1 MKITSN
7 TTYWPKK
14 NAFDR
19 SYPSLSSDLETD
31 ILIIGSGITGALIAY
46 KLISEGKKVVLVDKR
61 DVCNGSTAAS
71 TAMLQYEIDVPLHQ
85 LIRQRGLTCAVSSY
99 KNCEKTIFN
108 LKKIVNTLKS
118 DCQFEFKKSIYFTS
132 SKKDIDFL
140 QKEFQT
146 RKEHGFNVKWL
157 EKKDIENIGFKG
169 LAAIESESG
178 AVMDPYRL
186 AMDLL
191 KFCHKKK
198 MEIFDRTEIVK
209 IDEKNDL
216 LIAYTKEGQK
226 ITTNH
231 IIHCTGYESTQNLE
245 EKVVQLKSTYAI
257 VSEAFETIPNVFKNH
272 IYWDT
277 SSPYLYFRGTK
288 DGRILMGGGDADFKN
303 SQKRDV
309 LLPKKEKY
317 LIKQFK
323 KCFPDINFKTDYS
336 WAGTFGETEDGLPYF
351 GKPDLKKNEHY
362 ILGFGGNGI
371 TFSVLGMDVIVDSL
385 HDKPNPLLDYYKF
398 NR

>member
-1 MKITSN
+1 
-7 TTYWPKK
+7 
-14 NAFDR
+14 
-19 SYPSLSSDLETD
+19 
-31 ILIIGSGITGALIAY
+31 
-46 KLISEGKKVVLVDKR
+46 
-61 DVCNGSTAAS
+61 
-71 TAMLQYEIDVPLHQ
+71 
-85 LIRQRGLTCAVSSY
+85 
-99 KNCEKTIFN
+99 
-108 LKKIVNTLKS
+108 
-118 DCQFEFKKSIYFTS
+118 
-132 SKKDIDFL
+132 
-140 QKEFQT
+140 
-146 RKEHGFNVKWL
+146 
-157 EKKDIENIGFKG
+157 
-169 LAAIESESG
+169 
-178 AVMDPYRL
+178 
-186 AMDLL
+186 MDLL

-303 SQKRDV
+303 SQKRDA